1 MGDFQVKA
9 IKSPEDRNRYYQ
21 AIISDIHQ
29 FEQLLAEGRI
39 EKAQNVIGVEQ
50 EICIVDVNGRPNPIA
65 FDILR
70 DIEDPHFTN
79 ELALFNVEANGDP
92 MRLGPDTLQKMEK
105 HLLDLMQT
113 GQNAANAHD
122 SHLFL
127 TGVLPTLKYKHL
139 DFSWMTPEKRY
150 QILSNELLRLRGRE
164 FQIHIEGVDEL
175 YAKLN
180 SVLFEACNTSFQ
192 THLQVNPDTF
202 DETYNWCQMISGPV
216 LAASTNSPLLFGR
229 ELWHE
234 NRIALFKQSLDTR
247 NYRHP
252 VRKFLPRVSFGLNWL
267 KGGSSTLW
275 KNLVA
280 RFPLLLMG
288 EETESVHEDP
298 DQVPN
303 LSSIRLLNGTT
314 YTWNRLCYGVHENQA
329 HIRIECRYIPAGPTV
344 IDEVAILAFWVGL
357 MQGMPEEFRDYEK
370 KIPFKDAKGNF
381 IRAARTGIR
390 SHFNWFGRSVQA
402 SDLIEQELIPLA
414 ASGLASQGIS
424 DHDIQLYLGIINDR
438 VTSGKTGSEWL
449 IQNYRRLRTRY
460 KPSVCNR
467 ILVNESLLYQKE
479 NKPVHTWE
487 DVKISRY
494 YEQLPFSII
503 PSIVE
508 DIMNSDVFTINE
520 HASVELARHIMMWN
534 NFHHLVVEDD
544 EKNLTGVFSAK
555 QLEDYVS
562 PAGGQEQI
570 KKLMTKSIITI
581 EPHEPLNKA
590 RKVMDQNE
598 IRSLPVLE
606 NGILVGI
613 ITDSDIDAVS

>member
-1 MGDFQVKA
+1 MGDFHVRA
-9 IKSPEDRNRYYQ
+9 IKSPEDRNRYYK
-21 AIISDIHQ
+21 AIIADIHH

-50 EICIVDVNGRPNPIA
+50 EICIIDLNGRPNPIA
-65 FDILR
+65 INILK
-70 DIEDPHFTN
+70 DIEDHRYTN

-92 MRLGPDTLQKMEK
+92 MRLGPDTLQKMEN

-113 GQNAANAHD
+113 GQNAANAHE
-122 SHLFL
+122 SNLFL

-252 VRKFLPRVSFGLNWL
+252 VRKFVPRVSFGQDWL
-267 KGGSSTLW
+267 KGGAPTLW

-288 EETESVHEDP
+288 EELETDLEHS
-298 DQVPN
+298 DQVSK
-303 LSSIRLLNGTT
+303 LRSIRLLNGTT
-314 YTWNRLCYGVHENQA
+314 YTWNRLCYGVHQNQA
-329 HIRIECRYIPAGPTV
+329 HIRIECRYIPAGPSV
-344 IDEVAILAFWVGL
+344 IDEIAILAFWVGL
-357 MQGMPEEFRDYEK
+357 MHGMPDEFHDYEN
-370 KIPFKDAKGNF
+370 KISFKDVKGNF

-390 SHFNWFGRSVQA
+390 SYFNWFGKKISA
-402 SDLIEQELIPLA
+402 SKLIEKKLIPLA
-414 ASGLASQGIS
+414 ANGLASQGIS
-424 DHDIQLYLGIINDR
+424 DREIQKYLGIINLR
-438 VTSGKTGSEWL
+438 VTTGKTGSEWL
-449 IQNYRRLRTRY
+449 IQNYRKLRTRY

-467 ILVNESLLYQKE
+467 ILVNESLLYQKD
-479 NKPVHTWE
+479 NKPVHTWNNVE
-487 DVKISRY
+487 INRY

-508 DIMNSDVFTINE
+508 DVMNSDVFTINE

-544 EKNLTGVFSAK
+544 EKNLTGVFSAQ
-555 QLEDYVS
+555 QLENIPS
-562 PAGGQEQI
+562 HFSEQESI

-581 EPHEPLNKA
+581 EPHESLGKA
-590 RKVMDQNE
+590 KKMMDRFE

-613 ITDSDIDAVS
+613 ITDTDIDAVR